1 MTRFDPKA
9 AKAMSPEILAELKV
23 ADRVLDCHI
32 FDNPFFTGSPAERLP
47 LVDAKAA
54 LERLHSDIVAAANVT
69 GDEFQKQ
76 ICAPLKQKHG
86 CSGIF

>member
-54 LERLHSDIVAAANVT
+54 LERLHSDIVAATNVT